1 MNFFA
6 ALGLNDLK
14 SIRREPLLLYMLV
27 IPPVMVL
34 VLRLVLPRATTY
46 LSENLGFDL
55 LPYYP
60 MLLSFFFVLQ
70 IPLLFGV
77 LVGLLVLDERDDDTL
92 TALRV
97 TPISMRGY
105 ALYRGTGAVLLS
117 FVYVLLALL
126 LSGFVSPSLALAVVA
141 VALLA
146 GLMAAV
152 FALTVATFASNK
164 VEGLALTKGLSV
176 FMLGP
181 LAAYFVPTD
190 WQLFFGLL
198 PTYWPAKTFWVAG
211 EGGNFW
217 PYALAGLIYSVL
229 LLPSLLRRFR
239 RKVF

>member
-1 MNFFA
+1 MNVLTAF
-6 ALGLNDLK
+6 GLNDLK

-34 VLRLVLPRATTY
+34 VLRLILPPAAAY
-46 LSENLGFDL
+46 LSENLDFDL
-55 LPYYP
+55 VPYYP

-105 ALYRGTGAVLLS
+105 ALYRGGGAVLLS
-117 FVYVLLALL
+117 SAYVLLTLFS
-126 LSGFVSPSLALAVVA
+126 SGFVPISLALAVAA

-152 FALTVATFASNK
+152 FALIVATFASNK
-164 VEGLALTKGLSV
+164 VEGLALTKALSV

-181 LAAYFVPTD
+181 LAAYFVRSD

-198 PTYWPAKTFWVAG
+198 PTYWSAKTFWVAG

-229 LLPSLLRRFR
+229 LLPLLLRRFR

>member
-1 MNFFA
+1 MNVLTAF
-6 ALGLNDLK
+6 GLNDLK
-14 SIRREPLLLYMLV
+14 SIRREPLLLYMLI

-34 VLRLVLPRATTY
+34 VLRLILPPATAY
-46 LSENLGFDL
+46 LSENLDFDL
-55 LPYYP
+55 VPYYP

-77 LVGLLVLDERDDDTL
+77 LVGLLVLDERDGNTL

-105 ALYRGTGAVLLS
+105 ALYRGGGAVLLS
-117 FVYVLLALL
+117 SAYVLLTLL
-126 LSGFVSPSLALAVVA
+126 SSGFVPISLALAVAA

-152 FALTVATFASNK
+152 FALIVATLASNK
-164 VEGLALTKGLSV
+164 VEGLALTKALSV

-181 LAAYFVPTD
+181 LAAYFVRSD
-190 WQLFFGLL
+190 WQLLFGLL
-198 PTYWPAKTFWVAG
+198 PTYWPVKAFWIAG

-217 PYALAGLIYSVL
+217 PYVLVGLIYSVL
-229 LLPSLLRRFR
+229 LLPLLLRRFGK
-239 RKVF
+239 KVF

>member
-27 IPPVMVL
+27 VPPVMVL

-46 LSENLGFDL
+46 LSESLGFDL

>member
-1 MNFFA
+1 MSVLP

-34 VLRLVLPRATTY
+34 VLRLILPPATVY
-46 LSENLGFDL
+46 LSENLDFDL
-55 LPYYP
+55 VPYYP

-77 LVGLLVLDERDDDTL
+77 LVGLLVLDEKDDSTL

-105 ALYRGTGAVLLS
+105 ALYRGGGAVLLS
-117 FVYVLLALL
+117 FAYVLFALL
-126 LSGFVSPSLALAVVA
+126 SSGFVPISLLLAIAA

-152 FALTVATFASNK
+152 FALTVAIFASNK

-190 WQLFFGLL
+190 WQLLFGLL

-211 EGGNFW
+211 DGGNFW

-229 LLPSLLRRFR
+229 LLALLLRRFR
-239 RKVF
+239 AKVF

>member
-1 MNFFA
+1 MNVLTAF
-6 ALGLNDLK
+6 GLNDLK

-34 VLRLVLPRATTY
+34 VLRLILPRATAY
-46 LSENLGFDL
+46 LSENLDFDL
-55 LPYYP
+55 VPYYP

-77 LVGLLVLDERDDDTL
+77 LVGLLVLDERDSNTL

-105 ALYRGTGAVLLS
+105 ALYRGGGAVLLS
-117 FVYVLLALL
+117 SAYVLLTLFS
-126 LSGFVSPSLALAVVA
+126 SGFVPISLALAVAA

-152 FALTVATFASNK
+152 FALIVATFASNK
-164 VEGLALTKGLSV
+164 VEGLALTKALSV

-181 LAAYFVPTD
+181 LAAYFVRSD

-198 PTYWPAKTFWVAG
+198 PTYWSAKTFWVAG

-229 LLPSLLRRFR
+229 LLPLLLRRFR

>member
-1 MNFFA
+1 MNVLTAF
-6 ALGLNDLK
+6 GLNDLK

-34 VLRLVLPRATTY
+34 VLRLILPRATAY
-46 LSENLGFDL
+46 LSENLDFDL
-55 LPYYP
+55 VPYYP

-77 LVGLLVLDERDDDTL
+77 LVGLLVLDERDSNTL

-105 ALYRGTGAVLLS
+105 ALYRGGGAVLLS
-117 FVYVLLALL
+117 SAYVLLTLFS
-126 LSGFVSPSLALAVVA
+126 SGFVPISLALAVAA

-146 GLMAAV
+146 GLMAAI
-152 FALTVATFASNK
+152 FALIVSTFASNK
-164 VEGLALTKGLSV
+164 VEGLALTKALSV

-181 LAAYFVPTD
+181 LAAYFVRSD

-198 PTYWPAKTFWVAG
+198 PTYWSAKTFWVAG
-211 EGGNFW
+211 EGGIFW
-217 PYALAGLIYSVL
+217 PYALSGLIYSVL
-229 LLPSLLRRFR
+229 LLPLLLRRFR

>member
-1 MNFFA
+1 MNVLTAF
-6 ALGLNDLK
+6 GLNDLK

-34 VLRLVLPRATTY
+34 VLRLILPPAAAY
-46 LSENLGFDL
+46 LSENLDFDL
-55 LPYYP
+55 VPYYP

-77 LVGLLVLDERDDDTL
+77 LVGLLVLDERDNNTL

-105 ALYRGTGAVLLS
+105 ALYRGGGAVLLS
-117 FVYVLLALL
+117 SAYVLLTLFS
-126 LSGFVSPSLALAVVA
+126 SGFVPISLALAVAA

-152 FALTVATFASNK
+152 FALIVATFASNK
-164 VEGLALTKGLSV
+164 VEGLALTKALSV

-181 LAAYFVPTD
+181 LAAYFVRSD

-198 PTYWPAKTFWVAG
+198 PTYWSAKTFWVAG

-229 LLPSLLRRFR
+229 LLPLLLRRFR

>member
-1 MNFFA
+1 MNLLA

-34 VLRLVLPRATTY
+34 ILRLILPRATAY

-55 LPYYP
+55 VPYYP

-77 LVGLLVLDERDDDTL
+77 LVGLLVLDERDDNTL

-97 TPISMRGY
+97 TPISMKGY
-105 ALYRGTGAVLLS
+105 ALYRGGAAVLLS
-117 FVYVLLALL
+117 FAYVLLALL
-126 LSGFVSPSLALAVVA
+126 SSGFVPTSLAPAVAA

-146 GLMAAV
+146 GLTAAV
-152 FALTVATFASNK
+152 FALIVATFASNK

-181 LAAYFVPTD
+181 LAAYFVPSD

-211 EGGNFW
+211 EEGNFW
-217 PYALAGLIYSVL
+217 PYVLAGLIYSVL
-229 LLPSLLRRFR
+229 LLPLLLRRFR
-239 RKVF
+239 KKVF

>member
-1 MNFFA
+1 MNYLA

-46 LSENLGFDL
+46 LSANFGFDL

-126 LSGFVSPSLALAVVA
+126 LSGFVSPSLALAVAA

-181 LAAYFVPTD
+181 LAAYFVPTN

-217 PYALAGLIYSVL
+217 PYALAGLIYSML

>member
-1 MNFFA
+1 MNVLA
-6 ALGLNDLK
+6 AFGLNDLK
-14 SIRREPLLLYMLV
+14 SIRREPLLLYMLA

-34 VLRLVLPRATTY
+34 VLRLILPPATAY
-46 LSENLGFDL
+46 LSENLDFDL
-55 LPYYP
+55 VPYYP

-77 LVGLLVLDERDDDTL
+77 LVGLLVLDERDDNTL
-92 TALRV
+92 IALRV

-105 ALYRGTGAVLLS
+105 ALYRGGGAVLLS
-117 FVYVLLALL
+117 SAYVMLALL
-126 LSGFVSPSLALAVVA
+126 SSGFVPISLALAIAA

-146 GLMAAV
+146 GVMAAV
-152 FALTVATFASNK
+152 FALIVATFASNK

-181 LAAYFVPTD
+181 LAAYFVPSE
-190 WQLFFGLL
+190 WQLCFGLL

-229 LLPSLLRRFR
+229 LLPWLLRRFG
-239 RKVF
+239 KNVF

>member
-1 MNFFA
+1 VNVLPAF
-6 ALGLNDLK
+6 GLNDLK

-34 VLRLVLPRATTY
+34 VLRLILPPTTVY
-46 LSENLGFDL
+46 LSENLDFDL
-55 LPYYP
+55 VPYYP

-70 IPLLFGV
+70 IPLLFGM

-97 TPISMRGY
+97 TPISMRKY
-105 ALYRGTGAVLLS
+105 ALYRGGASVLLS
-117 FVYVLLALL
+117 FTYVLSALL
-126 LSGFVSPSLALAVVA
+126 LSGFVSPSLALAVAA

-146 GLMAAV
+146 GIMAAV

-181 LAAYFVPTD
+181 LAAYFVPSD
-190 WQLFFGLL
+190 WQLCFGVL
-198 PTYWPAKTFWVAG
+198 PTYWPTKTFWVAG
-211 EGGNFW
+211 EGGDFW
-217 PYALAGLIYSVL
+217 PYALAGLIYSL
-229 LLPSLLRRFR
+229 LLLTLLLRRFR
-239 RKVF
+239 AKVF

>member
-1 MNFFA
+1 MNVLTAF
-6 ALGLNDLK
+6 GLNDLK

-34 VLRLVLPRATTY
+34 VLRLILPPAAAY
-46 LSENLGFDL
+46 LSENLDFDL
-55 LPYYP
+55 VPYYP

-77 LVGLLVLDERDDDTL
+77 LVGLLVLDERDSNTL

-105 ALYRGTGAVLLS
+105 ALYRGGGAVLLS
-117 FVYVLLALL
+117 SAYVLLTLFS
-126 LSGFVSPSLALAVVA
+126 SGFVPISLALAVAA

-146 GLMAAV
+146 GLMAAI
-152 FALTVATFASNK
+152 FALIVSTFASNK
-164 VEGLALTKGLSV
+164 VEGLALTKALSV

-181 LAAYFVPTD
+181 LAAYFVRSD

-198 PTYWPAKTFWVAG
+198 PTYWSAKTFWVAG

-229 LLPSLLRRFR
+229 LLPLLLRRFR

>member
-1 MNFFA
+1 M
-6 ALGLNDLK
+6 K

-77 LVGLLVLDERDDDTL
+77 LVGLLVLDERDADTL

-105 ALYRGTGAVLLS
+105 ALYRGAGAVLLS

-126 LSGFVSPSLALAVVA
+126 LCGFVSPSLAVVA

-181 LAAYFVPTD
+181 LAAYFVPTN

-217 PYALAGLIYSVL
+217 PYALGGLIYSVL
-229 LLPSLLRRFR
+229 LLPLLLRRFR

>member
-1 MNFFA
+1 MNVLA
-6 ALGLNDLK
+6 AFGLNDLK
-14 SIRREPLLLYMLV
+14 SIKREPLLLYMLV

-34 VLRLVLPRATTY
+34 VLRVGLPPATAY
-46 LSENLGFDL
+46 LSDSFGFDL
-55 LPYYP
+55 VPYYP

-92 TALRV
+92 TVLRV

-105 ALYRGTGAVLLS
+105 TLYRGGAAVILS
-117 FVYVLLALL
+117 FVYVLLTIL
-126 LSGFVSPSLALAVVA
+126 LSGFVSPSLILAISAVA
-141 VALLA
+141 VLA

-152 FALTVATFASNK
+152 FALIVATFASNK

-181 LAAYFVPTD
+181 LAAYFVSSD
-190 WQLFFGLL
+190 WQVLFGLL
-198 PTYWPAKTFWVAG
+198 PTYWPAKAFWVAG

-217 PYALAGLIYSVL
+217 PYVLAGLIYSAL
-229 LLPSLLRRFR
+229 LLPLLLTRFR
-239 RKVF
+239 KKVF

>member
-77 LVGLLVLDERDDDTL
+77 LVGLLVLDERDDNTL

-126 LSGFVSPSLALAVVA
+126 LSGFVSPSLAFAVVA

-211 EGGNFW
+211 EGGNIW